1 MKIVLI
7 GYMGSGKSSIG
18 VELSS
23 ILDYK
28 FLDTDSYIERKEK
41 QSIPSIFETKGEIYF
56 RKAEKIYLDEILN
69 NENSL
74 VVATGGGTPCY
85 GTVMSDLNKRED
97 LVTIYLQTGLEELT
111 KRLYAEK
118 EQRPLISHLDTK
130 TDMHD
135 FIRKHLFERSFYYN
149 QAHKKVNTDGLSVRE
164 ISKKIVLQLF

>member
-56 RKAEKIYLDEILN
+56 RKAEKIKGAYKQHGKLN
-69 NENSL
+69 N
-74 VVATGGGTPCY
+74 A
-85 GTVMSDLNKRED
+85 DFHKA
-97 LVTIYLQTGLEELT
+97 I
-111 KRLYAEK
+111 
-118 EQRPLISHLDTK
+118 LIRI
-130 TDMHD
+130 
-135 FIRKHLFERSFYYN
+135 FRS
-149 QAHKKVNTDGLSVRE
+149 
-164 ISKKIVLQLF
+164 